1 VVLVVRVV
9 AAQMAVVANSIT
21 IVNQTNGILIP
32 LQIAQLLVRQLDAI
46 ILARLTYQK
55 FLYAM

>member
-9 AAQMAVVANSIT
+9 AAQMAVVANLKT